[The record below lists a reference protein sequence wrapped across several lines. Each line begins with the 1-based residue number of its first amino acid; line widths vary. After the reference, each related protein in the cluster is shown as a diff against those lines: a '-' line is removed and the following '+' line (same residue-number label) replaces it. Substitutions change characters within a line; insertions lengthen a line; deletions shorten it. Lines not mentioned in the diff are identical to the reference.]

1 MLHIH
6 SHSHTKWIKNL
17 FIRTSELYGVYDSD
31 AYSKWW
37 TRFSHFSMYGAKYY
51 SYLYAQAIAGRIWNK
66 LFIDDPLNQSAGE
79 ILRDGF
85 LKHGNGREP
94 SEMYKN
100 MLQEELNPDLLI
112 DSLLTEFK
120 AGI

>member
-1 MLHIH
+1 
-6 SHSHTKWIKNL
+6 
-17 FIRTSELYGVYDSD
+17 
-31 AYSKWW
+31 
-37 TRFSHFSMYGAKYY
+37 MYGAKYY
-51 SYLYAQAIAGRIWNK
+51 SYLYAQAIAGRIWHN